1 MNWIEVNLT
10 VSNSGRSRTVS
21 KRAERIHFGSTS
33 GTLRPPGQPGW
44 CSPVAL
50 QRSNPALY
58 QSKTTREKLK
68 IPPDHTHT
76 PDPVMN
82 RLRMRPTSVV
92 EGGRLPDIPSATQTG
107 APTPPTPLPPTTIL
121 THLSAQKGT
130 RDIINPCVFQHG
142 CMLSP
147 RARWGTAL

>member
-82 RLRMRPTSVV
+82 RLRMRPTSR
-92 EGGRLPDIPSATQTG
+92 GRPTSLAIERMNRCRRGTAAEAGVDELVTATGLTV
-107 APTPPTPLPPTTIL
+107 APTDD
-121 THLSAQKGT
+121 A
-130 RDIINPCVFQHG
+130 
-142 CMLSP
+142 
-147 RARWGTAL
+147 A